1 MVSPSDALGEGGGV
15 LPSSTLVQL
24 WPVLRETW
32 SQLRTPSPWARN
44 RCTGAA
50 GATLG
55 PGLVRG
61 DLHSGISGIAPC
73 ATHTAV
79 TSDTPELHGLP
90 GRGLL
95 QLVPLVP
102 GEDGLGLRLGLH
114 RADAPLVLQRHRHR
128 HLGMEN
134 AE

>member
-1 MVSPSDALGEGGGV
+1 MVSPSDVLVAGGGV

-55 PGLVRG
+55 PGLVRVY
-61 DLHSGISGIAPC
+61 LHSGIAPC
-73 ATHTAV
+73 ATHATV

-95 QLVPLVP
+95 QRVALVP

-128 HLGMEN
+128 HLGMEDSD
-134 AE
+134 E